1 MANKQGSLG
10 DRFAELTV
18 VLVTVAAL
26 AAGWFYK
33 SSVENASVS
42 FEAEGITAQAP
53 KGWLTSDTSGDE
65 LLRTVDRN
73 STGFGTTY
81 VLRQVAITSEATAS
95 EVASTVALEHAQN
108 LLGFSMLDQQEVRD
122 ANGRNAYMIT
132 YAFVESN
139 PDVTHAAIP
148 SVVRGS
154 DFIYVSGERAI
165 VVSFQADEANYDL
178 DLGRFYRFLQSLDF
192 S

>member
-1 MANKQGSLG
+1 MANNQGSLG
-10 DRFAELTV
+10 DRFAEITV
-18 VLVTVAAL
+18 ILVTVVAL
-26 AAGWFYK
+26 AAGWFFK
-33 SSVENASVS
+33 SSIENASIP

-53 KGWLTSDTSGDE
+53 KGWLNFEPSGEE
-65 LLRTVDRN
+65 LFRAVDRN
-73 STGFGTTY
+73 SSGFGTTY
-81 VLRQVAITSEATAS
+81 VIRQIAVTSEATAS
-95 EVASTVALEHAQN
+95 EVASAVSLGHAQD

-122 ANGRNAYMIT
+122 VNGRNAYMLT

-148 SVVRGS
+148 SVVRGT

-165 VVSFQADEANYDL
+165 VVSFQADEKNYDL
-178 DLGRFYRFLQSLDF
+178 DLGRFYRFLQSLNF